1 MPRFSSRRKYWTG
14 RANSFTHPRKRANH
28 LPPLI
33 RLTRSSGV
41 FHKER
46 KLGSQPSSRVRN
58 SFNDR
63 RLLRPPL
70 VYLETSVLH
79 PSSILFNFIRK
90 KRGDENRWT
99 EFESDSRGG
108 NVFFYYHILDRSS
121 HAVGNWVE
129 RKEKKRKGR
138 KSLKGRHSRKTPRG
152 TRVSTSLESERAIN
166 HRAANIDWQINPEI
180 GAVIL
185 QKRSITI
192 RKMIGLAR
200 CGRSAEENS
209 VFDYDQPLFERSFS
223 RLVASKGGGKRGEQ
237 NGDSTTN

>member
-14 RANSFTHPRKRANH
+14 RTNSFTHPRKRANH

-70 VYLETSVLH
+70 VYLETSILH
-79 PSSILFNFIRK
+79 PSSILFNFIR

-129 RKEKKRKGR
+129 RKEKKRKG
-138 KSLKGRHSRKTPRG
+138 KEGNHLKGGTVERHPGERECPPPSNPSERLITERLISIGKYTPRSVQSSS
-152 TRVSTSLESERAIN
+152 RSDPSRSE
-166 HRAANIDWQINPEI
+166 
-180 GAVIL
+180 
-185 QKRSITI
+185 K
-192 RKMIGLAR
+192 
-200 CGRSAEENS
+200 
-209 VFDYDQPLFERSFS
+209 
-223 RLVASKGGGKRGEQ
+223 
-237 NGDSTTN
+237 